1 MDLVGFENNGE
12 RRRVEQLHLAGDGK
26 HFLAGAGAHHHVAAV
41 LPEAAAR
48 VDDRCAAAA
57 ELVDPLRDGF
67 AVAGDDERELS
78 GIRAVH
84 DLVGDDGEYE
94 IDEHAIDDA
103 VKIAENDAAEHHDNA
118 VRNQNEPA
126 ERQMRVLGFERKRDK
141 VRAAG
146 GRVPHIDERVAQP
159 AEHARAYGGDEPLAG
174 VNRQERRYVVN
185 KERGEDHAPD
195 AAKKKPAAEQPV
207 TEDRHRDVEND
218 RHHADGQAEQPV
230 EDQRETRKAGHREL
244 CRQCKVIDGDAGQDA
259 PGNFHERI
267 EHPRLSEQ
275 LSHGGHLPFPFYQ
288 IIKNGCEL

>member
-1 MDLVGFENNGE
+1 
-12 RRRVEQLHLAGDGK
+12 
-26 HFLAGAGAHHHVAAV
+26 
-41 LPEAAAR
+41 
-48 VDDRCAAAA
+48 
-57 ELVDPLRDGF
+57 
-67 AVAGDDERELS
+67 
-78 GIRAVH
+78 
-84 DLVGDDGEYE
+84 
-94 IDEHAIDDA
+94 
-103 VKIAENDAAEHHDNA
+103 
-118 VRNQNEPA
+118 
-126 ERQMRVLGFERKRDK
+126 MRVLGFERKRDK

-146 GRVPHIDERVAQP
+146 GRVPHIDKRVAQS

-207 TEDRHRDVEND
+207 AENRHRDVEND

-244 CRQCKVIDGDAGQDA
+244 GRQCKVIDGDAGQDA

-275 LSHGGHLPFPFYQ
+275 LSHGGRPSFPLVSKNKERMRIVRAIRIRFFYFIMLRIRLSIRPKARRA
-288 IIKNGCEL
+288 IITIRRAYTPGCRRREPRRTRSCECRDATPRAR